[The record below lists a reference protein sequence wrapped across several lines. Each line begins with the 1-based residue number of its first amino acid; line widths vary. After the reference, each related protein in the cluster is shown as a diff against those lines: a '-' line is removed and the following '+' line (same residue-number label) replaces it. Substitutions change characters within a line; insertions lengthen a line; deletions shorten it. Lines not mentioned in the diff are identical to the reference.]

1 VYLLVY
7 AVDDLNLY
15 YRLSVADA
23 VITFVLEVIYLAV
36 IYWGT
41 LRHIEHA
48 PILVPVLANTPI
60 APLTADRLH

>member
-1 VYLLVY
+1 MYLLVY
-7 AVDDLNLY
+7 AVDDLNLF

-41 LRHIEHA
+41 LRHIEHS
-48 PILVPVLANTPI
+48 PTLVPVITNP
-60 APLTADRLH
+60 PLTADRLH